1 MKGEYMCRKL
11 LLQQTANVLES
22 MGFQQ
27 SYSKDLYTYQ
37 YNVKYPS
44 IFDGKNDHAHFVLY
58 TPHGTVQLVVKFQES
73 AGTTIEKLAYTV
85 MDAARTEH
93 TSYVVVCGGS
103 ELMKRDCA
111 IRFLNDRKYIA
122 SRLHALYV
130 NDLSDYLKPFVL
142 PVAA

>member
-1 MKGEYMCRKL
+1 MCRKL
-11 LLQQTANVLES
+11 LLQQTSSVLEN
-22 MGFQQ
+22 MGFKQD
-27 SYSKDLYTYQ
+27 SSKNIFTYQ

-58 TPHGTVQLVVKFQES
+58 TPHGSIQLVVKFQES
-73 AGTTIEKLAYTV
+73 SGTAMEKLGYTV

-93 TSYVVVCGGS
+93 ISYVVVCGGS
-103 ELMKRDCA
+103 ELMKHNCA
-111 IRFLNDRKYIA
+111 IRFLNENKHIA

-130 NDLSDYLKPFVL
+130 SDLSDYLKPFML